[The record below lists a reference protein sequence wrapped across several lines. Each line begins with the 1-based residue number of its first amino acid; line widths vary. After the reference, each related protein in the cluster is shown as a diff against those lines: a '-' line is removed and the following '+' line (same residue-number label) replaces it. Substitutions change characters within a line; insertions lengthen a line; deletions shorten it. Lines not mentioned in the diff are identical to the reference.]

1 MKNCRLIIVSLV
13 LILFLISGILFSTV
27 IAETM
32 SPPLYFGI
40 TELRTLSTP
49 NLGYA
54 IGDPNTNGVTGSAA
68 KIWNIVKYSNSNFA
82 DPTEVNVYCVK
93 AGVGFS
99 DTKKTAEYDLKFD
112 MVKDKEQI
120 AAQNSEL
127 NGLVN
132 NGHYN
137 ELLALAD
144 LLYLPGQSEPSE
156 RTTLLNNAG
165 IYDEAYDFDITDD
178 EIKAIQQAAIWY
190 FTNYGEENNKYDKYN
205 NTAWLWYTENGS
217 TYKNLSDYN
226 PTGTVPNASAGH
238 QRQEQA
244 ELLYKYLIDTAKAN
258 SSNLN
263 HKSKLTLYA
272 SSKNNQEQPLMDI
285 ERIPQEFDLALRK
298 YITKVNGKNVTNT
311 RNPSIDKTTLH
322 NGTTA
327 TYKHRKDPILVKN
340 GDIVTYNL
348 TIYNEGDIEGRA
360 TKIIDQL
367 PTGLVYSKI
376 NTTGYTANYD
386 KATNKIT
393 ITKTENN
400 NLAPYTGENI
410 ASETI
415 EIECTVEANNET
427 KILTNVAWISEEVD
441 ANGTIITNQKGADRD
456 SEPTT
461 APNVNKDNMSEYKGN
476 NSNKSELEDPN
487 YFYKGE
493 QDDDD
498 FEKLRIEQITGNY
511 QIQLEKVDKDDPSIK
526 LAGAEFEV
534 TLPGKEPTKKVTGE
548 NGILDLGTVKIED
561 VTTKDTIQVKETKA
575 PEGYNKILDTMT
587 IEVEKQNSNGKYT
600 LKNATIKTGQVEGTS
615 VKVEGNTIKIVV
627 GNKKQDGNY
636 QIQLEKVDKD
646 DPSIKL
652 AGAEFE
658 VTLPGKEPTK
668 KVTGENGILDL
679 GTVKIE
685 DVTTKDTIQVKETK
699 APEGY
704 NKILDTMT
712 IEVEKQNSNGKY
724 TLKNA
729 TIKTG
734 QVEGTSV
741 KVEGNTIKI
750 VVGNKKQDGN
760 YQIQLEKVDKDD
772 PSIKLAGAEFEVTL
786 PGKEPT
792 KKVTGENGILD
803 LGTVKIEDVTTKD
816 TIQVKETK
824 APEGYNKI
832 LDTMTIEVEK
842 QNSNGKYTLKNATIK
857 TGQVE
862 GTSVKVEGNTIKIK
876 VGNEKIKNF
885 DLSLRKFITNV
896 NDKKYDRVPKV
907 DVTNLKDKTDT
918 TSVYNHPKKELYVAK
933 NDIIIYTIRVYNEG
947 QLDGYVEEVT
957 DFLPE
962 ELEFLTDNAINKK
975 YEWVLGKDGRTI
987 TTDYLSKAKEN
998 SERKNLIKAFDGEKL
1013 DYKDL
1018 QVACKVKNTAETNKK
1033 LTNIAAITKDAD
1045 ANGKEV
1051 DDIDSDPS
1059 KITIPSDEK
1068 LPSYKDEEINKE
1080 YVPGQEDD
1088 DDFEK
1093 VIVQE
1098 FDLALRKFITNIDGK
1113 DVTTRIPEVS
1123 YDKEKDKITYNHPK
1137 DPMDVVTGDIVTY
1150 TIRVYNEGDIDG
1162 YAQLVSDD
1170 IPDGLKFLPENETNV
1185 KYRWVMY
1192 DKEGKETENVEE
1204 AEKITTDYLSKE
1216 QEEKEGE
1223 NLLKAF
1229 NKNEE
1234 ISETNPDH
1242 RDIEVAFEVVEPN
1255 GSDKVIINSAQI
1267 SEDSDKEGNPVED
1280 KDSTPDKWVEGEDD
1294 QDKEYI
1300 KLRYFDLALRK
1311 WVTEAIV
1318 IEDGKQTVTQ
1328 TGHTPD
1334 MDPEPV
1340 VKVELYRKDINKV
1353 TVKFRYSIRVTN
1365 EGDIAGYVKEIT
1377 DYVPEGLKFVAE
1389 DNLYWKDEGNNIIST
1404 TKLENTLLQPGES
1417 ADVEVLLTWINNE
1430 DNMGLK
1436 TNIAEI
1442 SKDYNDKGVP
1452 DRDSTPDN
1460 KKPGEDDIDDA
1471 PVILSIE
1478 TGKAVTYVGLGLVV
1492 LVTIAGGVFLIKKY
1506 VM

>member
-1 MKNCRLIIVSLV
+1 MKKCRLIIVSLI
-13 LILFLISGILFSTV
+13 LMLFLISGILFNTV
-27 IAETM
+27 IAESM
-32 SPPLYFGI
+32 SQPLYFGI

-120 AAQNSEL
+120 AAQNSVL
-127 NGLVN
+127 DGVVN

-144 LLYLPGQSEPSE
+144 LLYFPGQSEPSE
-156 RTTLLNNAG
+156 KTTLLNNAG

-258 SSNLN
+258 SSNSN

-298 YITKVNGKNVTNT
+298 YITKVNGKNVANT
-311 RNPSIDKTTLH
+311 RNPSIDKTTLD

-456 SEPTT
+456 SEPTA

-476 NSNKSELEDPN
+476 NSNKSELDDPN

-498 FEKLRIEQITGNY
+498 FEKLRIEKITGEY
-511 QIQLEKVDKDDPSIK
+511 QIQLEKVDKDNPSTK
-526 LAGAEFEV
+526 LSGAEFEV
-534 TLPGKEPTKKVTGE
+534 TLPGEQPTKKVTGE

-561 VTTKDTIQVKETKA
+561 VTTKDTIQVKETKS

-587 IEVEKQNSNGKYT
+587 IEVEKQNSNGNYG
-600 LKNATIKTGQVEGTS
+600 LKNVKIISGQVEGTS
-615 VKVEGNTIKIVV
+615 VKVEGNTIKIV
-627 GNKKQDGNY
+627 
-636 QIQLEKVDKD
+636 
-646 DPSIKL
+646 
-652 AGAEFE
+652 
-658 VTLPGKEPTK
+658 
-668 KVTGENGILDL
+668 
-679 GTVKIE
+679 
-685 DVTTKDTIQVKETK
+685 
-699 APEGY
+699 
-704 NKILDTMT
+704 
-712 IEVEKQNSNGKY
+712 
-724 TLKNA
+724 
-729 TIKTG
+729 
-734 QVEGTSV
+734 
-741 KVEGNTIKI
+741 
-750 VVGNKKQDGN
+750 
-760 YQIQLEKVDKDD
+760 
-772 PSIKLAGAEFEVTL
+772 
-786 PGKEPT
+786 
-792 KKVTGENGILD
+792 
-803 LGTVKIEDVTTKD
+803 
-816 TIQVKETK
+816 
-824 APEGYNKI
+824 
-832 LDTMTIEVEK
+832 
-842 QNSNGKYTLKNATIK
+842 
-857 TGQVE
+857 
-862 GTSVKVEGNTIKIK
+862 

-907 DVTNLKDKTDT
+907 DVTNLKDKSET
-918 TSVYNHPKKELYVAK
+918 TSVYNHPKKELHVAK
-933 NDIIIYTIRVYNEG
+933 NDIITYTIRVYNEG
-947 QLDGYVEEVT
+947 QLDGYAEEVT

-962 ELEFLTDNAINKK
+962 ELEFLPDNVINKK
-975 YEWVLGKDGRTI
+975 YEWVLSEDGRTI
-987 TTDYLSKAKEN
+987 TTDYLSKAKET
-998 SERKNLIKAFDGEKL
+998 SDRENLIKAFDGEKL

-1018 QVACKVKNTAETNKK
+1018 QIACKVKDTVEPGKK
-1033 LTNIAAITKDAD
+1033 LTNIAAITEDAD
-1045 ANGKEV
+1045 KNGKEIE
-1051 DDIDSDPS
+1051 DIDSDPS

-1068 LPSYKDEEINKE
+1068 LPSYKDDEIDKE

-1093 VIVQE
+1093 VVVQE
-1098 FDLALRKFITNIDGK
+1098 FDLALRKFITNIAGK
-1113 DVTTRIPEVS
+1113 DVTTRVPEPS

-1192 DKEGKETENVEE
+1192 DKEGKETEKVEE

-1340 VKVELYRKDINKV
+1340 VKVELHRKDINKV

-1365 EGDIAGYVKEIT
+1365 EGDIPGYVKEIT
-1377 DYVPEGLKFVAE
+1377 DYVPEGLKFVAA
-1389 DNLYWKDEGNNIIST
+1389 DNPYWKDEGNNIIST
-1404 TKLENTLLQPGES
+1404 TQLENTLLQPGES
-1417 ADVEVLLTWINNE
+1417 ADVEVLLTWINGK

-1478 TGKAVTYVGLGLVV
+1478 TGKAITYVGLGLVV

-1506 VM
+1506 VI

>member
-1 MKNCRLIIVSLV
+1 MKKCRLIIVSLI
-13 LILFLISGILFSTV
+13 LMLFLISGILFNTV
-27 IAETM
+27 IAESM
-32 SPPLYFGI
+32 SQPLYFGI

-54 IGDPNTNGVTGSAA
+54 IGNPNTNGVTGSAA

-120 AAQNSEL
+120 AAQNSVL
-127 NGLVN
+127 DGLVN

-144 LLYLPGQSEPSE
+144 LLYFPGQSEPSE
-156 RTTLLNNAG
+156 KTTLLNNAG

-258 SSNLN
+258 SSNSN

-298 YITKVNGKNVTNT
+298 YITKVNGKNVANT
-311 RNPSIDKTTLH
+311 RNPSIDKTTLD

-476 NSNKSELEDPN
+476 NSNKSELDDPN

-498 FEKLRIEQITGNY
+498 FEKLRIEKITGEY
-511 QIQLEKVDKDDPSIK
+511 QIQLEKVDKDNPSTK
-526 LAGAEFEV
+526 LSGAEFEV
-534 TLPGKEPTKKVTGE
+534 TLPGEQPTKKVTGE

-561 VTTKDTIQVKETKA
+561 VTTKDTIQVKETKS

-587 IEVEKQNSNGKYT
+587 IEVEKQNSNGNYG
-600 LKNATIKTGQVEGTS
+600 LKNVKIISGQVEGTS
-615 VKVEGNTIKIVV
+615 VKVEGNTIKIV
-627 GNKKQDGNY
+627 
-636 QIQLEKVDKD
+636 
-646 DPSIKL
+646 
-652 AGAEFE
+652 
-658 VTLPGKEPTK
+658 
-668 KVTGENGILDL
+668 
-679 GTVKIE
+679 
-685 DVTTKDTIQVKETK
+685 
-699 APEGY
+699 
-704 NKILDTMT
+704 
-712 IEVEKQNSNGKY
+712 
-724 TLKNA
+724 
-729 TIKTG
+729 
-734 QVEGTSV
+734 
-741 KVEGNTIKI
+741 
-750 VVGNKKQDGN
+750 
-760 YQIQLEKVDKDD
+760 
-772 PSIKLAGAEFEVTL
+772 
-786 PGKEPT
+786 
-792 KKVTGENGILD
+792 
-803 LGTVKIEDVTTKD
+803 
-816 TIQVKETK
+816 
-824 APEGYNKI
+824 
-832 LDTMTIEVEK
+832 
-842 QNSNGKYTLKNATIK
+842 
-857 TGQVE
+857 
-862 GTSVKVEGNTIKIK
+862 

-907 DVTNLKDKTDT
+907 DVTNLKDKSET
-918 TSVYNHPKKELYVAK
+918 TSVYNHPKKELHVAK
-933 NDIIIYTIRVYNEG
+933 NDIITYTIRVYNEG
-947 QLDGYVEEVT
+947 QLDGYAEEVT

-962 ELEFLTDNAINKK
+962 ELEFLPDNVINKK
-975 YEWVLGKDGRTI
+975 YEWVLSEDGRTI
-987 TTDYLSKAKEN
+987 TTDYLSKAKET
-998 SERKNLIKAFDGEKL
+998 SDRENLIKAFDGEKL

-1018 QVACKVKNTAETNKK
+1018 QIACKVKDTVEPGKK
-1033 LTNIAAITKDAD
+1033 LTNIAAITEDAD
-1045 ANGKEV
+1045 KNGKEIE
-1051 DDIDSDPS
+1051 DIDSDPS

-1068 LPSYKDEEINKE
+1068 LPSYKDDEIDKE

-1093 VIVQE
+1093 VVVQE
-1098 FDLALRKFITNIDGK
+1098 FDLALRKFITNIAGK
-1113 DVTTRIPEVS
+1113 DVTTRVPEPS

-1192 DKEGKETENVEE
+1192 DKEGKETEKVEE

-1340 VKVELYRKDINKV
+1340 VKVELHRKDINKV

-1365 EGDIAGYVKEIT
+1365 EGDIPGYVKEIT
-1377 DYVPEGLKFVAE
+1377 DYVPEGLKFVAA
-1389 DNLYWKDEGNNIIST
+1389 DNPYWKDEGNNIIST
-1404 TKLENTLLQPGES
+1404 TQLENTLLQPGES
-1417 ADVEVLLTWINNE
+1417 ADVEVLLTWINGK

-1478 TGKAVTYVGLGLVV
+1478 TGKAITYVGLGLVV

-1506 VM
+1506 VI

>member
-1 MKNCRLIIVSLV
+1 MKNCRLIIVSLI
-13 LILFLISGILFSTV
+13 LMLFLISGILFNTV

-112 MVKDKEQI
+112 MIKDKQQI
-120 AAQNSEL
+120 AAQNSVL

-132 NGHYN
+132 NGHYD

-144 LLYLPGQSEPSE
+144 LLYLPGQSEQSE

-178 EIKAIQQAAIWY
+178 EIKAVQQAAIWY
-190 FTNYGEENNKYDKYN
+190 FTNYGEEGNKYDKYS

-244 ELLYKYLIDTAKAN
+244 EVLYKYLIDTAKAN
-258 SSNLN
+258 SGNSN
-263 HKSKLTLYA
+263 HRSKLTLYA

-298 YITKVNGKNVTNT
+298 YITKVNGNNVTNT
-311 RNPSIDKTTLH
+311 RNPSIDKTTLD

-327 TYKHRKDPILVKN
+327 TYKHRKEPILVKN
-340 GDIVTYNL
+340 GDVVTYNL

-376 NTTGYTANYD
+376 NTRGYTANYD
-386 KATNKIT
+386 KSTNKIT

-400 NLAPYTGENI
+400 NLAPYTGEDI

-415 EIECTVEANNET
+415 EIECIVEASNET
-427 KILTNVAWISEEVD
+427 KVLTNVAWISEEID
-441 ANGTIITNQKGADRD
+441 ANGTVITNQKGADRD

-498 FEKLRIEQITGNY
+498 FEKLRIEQIT
-511 QIQLEKVDKDDPSIK
+511 
-526 LAGAEFEV
+526 
-534 TLPGKEPTKKVTGE
+534 
-548 NGILDLGTVKIED
+548 
-561 VTTKDTIQVKETKA
+561 
-575 PEGYNKILDTMT
+575 
-587 IEVEKQNSNGKYT
+587 
-600 LKNATIKTGQVEGTS
+600 
-615 VKVEGNTIKIVV
+615 
-627 GNKKQDGNY
+627 
-636 QIQLEKVDKD
+636 
-646 DPSIKL
+646 
-652 AGAEFE
+652 
-658 VTLPGKEPTK
+658 
-668 KVTGENGILDL
+668 
-679 GTVKIE
+679 
-685 DVTTKDTIQVKETK
+685 
-699 APEGY
+699 
-704 NKILDTMT
+704 
-712 IEVEKQNSNGKY
+712 
-724 TLKNA
+724 
-729 TIKTG
+729 
-734 QVEGTSV
+734 
-741 KVEGNTIKI
+741 
-750 VVGNKKQDGN
+750 GN

-1377 DYVPEGLKFVAE
+1377 DYVPEGLKFVAA
-1389 DNLYWKDEGNNIIST
+1389 DNPYWKDEGNNVIST

-1417 ADVEVLLTWINNE
+1417 ADVEVLLTWINRE

-1478 TGKAVTYVGLGLVV
+1478 TGKAVTYVGLGIVV
-1492 LVTIAGGVFLIKKY
+1492 LVTIAGGIFLIKKY
-1506 VM
+1506 VI

>member
-1 MKNCRLIIVSLV
+1 MKNCRLIIVSLI
-13 LILFLISGILFSTV
+13 LMLFLISGILFNTV

-112 MVKDKEQI
+112 MIKDKQQI
-120 AAQNSEL
+120 AAQNSVL

-132 NGHYN
+132 NGHYD

-144 LLYLPGQSEPSE
+144 LLYLPGQSEQSE

-178 EIKAIQQAAIWY
+178 EIKAVQQAAIWY
-190 FTNYGEENNKYDKYN
+190 FTNYGEEGNKYDKYS

-244 ELLYKYLIDTAKAN
+244 EVLYKYLIDTAKAN
-258 SSNLN
+258 SGNSN
-263 HKSKLTLYA
+263 HRSKLTLYA

-298 YITKVNGKNVTNT
+298 YITKVNGNNVTNT
-311 RNPSIDKTTLH
+311 RNPSIDKTTLD

-327 TYKHRKDPILVKN
+327 TYKHRKEPILVKN
-340 GDIVTYNL
+340 GDVVTYNL

-376 NTTGYTANYD
+376 NTRGYTANYD
-386 KATNKIT
+386 KSTNKIT

-400 NLAPYTGENI
+400 NLAPYTGEDI

-415 EIECTVEANNET
+415 EIECIVEASNET
-427 KILTNVAWISEEVD
+427 KVLTNVAWISEEID
-441 ANGTIITNQKGADRD
+441 ANGTVITNQKGADRD

-498 FEKLRIEQITGNY
+498 FEKLRIEQIT
-511 QIQLEKVDKDDPSIK
+511 
-526 LAGAEFEV
+526 
-534 TLPGKEPTKKVTGE
+534 
-548 NGILDLGTVKIED
+548 
-561 VTTKDTIQVKETKA
+561 
-575 PEGYNKILDTMT
+575 
-587 IEVEKQNSNGKYT
+587 
-600 LKNATIKTGQVEGTS
+600 
-615 VKVEGNTIKIVV
+615 
-627 GNKKQDGNY
+627 
-636 QIQLEKVDKD
+636 
-646 DPSIKL
+646 
-652 AGAEFE
+652 
-658 VTLPGKEPTK
+658 
-668 KVTGENGILDL
+668 
-679 GTVKIE
+679 
-685 DVTTKDTIQVKETK
+685 
-699 APEGY
+699 
-704 NKILDTMT
+704 
-712 IEVEKQNSNGKY
+712 
-724 TLKNA
+724 
-729 TIKTG
+729 
-734 QVEGTSV
+734 
-741 KVEGNTIKI
+741 
-750 VVGNKKQDGN
+750 GN

-1192 DKEGKETENVEE
+1192 DKEGKETEKVEE

-1377 DYVPEGLKFVAE
+1377 DYVPEGLKFVAA
-1389 DNLYWKDEGNNIIST
+1389 DNPYWKDEGNNVIST

-1417 ADVEVLLTWINNE
+1417 ADVEVLLTWINRE

-1478 TGKAVTYVGLGLVV
+1478 TGKAITYVGLGLVV

>member
-1 MKNCRLIIVSLV
+1 MKNCRLIIVSLI
-13 LILFLISGILFSTV
+13 LMLFLISGILFNTV

-112 MVKDKEQI
+112 MIKDKQQI
-120 AAQNSEL
+120 AAQNSVL

-132 NGHYN
+132 NGHYD

-144 LLYLPGQSEPSE
+144 LLYLPGQSEQSE

-178 EIKAIQQAAIWY
+178 EIKAVQQAAIWY
-190 FTNYGEENNKYDKYN
+190 FTNYGEEGNKYDKYS

-244 ELLYKYLIDTAKAN
+244 EVLYKYLIDTAKAN
-258 SSNLN
+258 SGNSN
-263 HKSKLTLYA
+263 HRSKLTLYA

-298 YITKVNGKNVTNT
+298 YITKVNGNNVTNT
-311 RNPSIDKTTLH
+311 RNPSIDKTTLD

-327 TYKHRKDPILVKN
+327 TYKHRKEPILVKN
-340 GDIVTYNL
+340 GDVVTYNL

-376 NTTGYTANYD
+376 NTRGYTANYD
-386 KATNKIT
+386 KSTNKIT

-400 NLAPYTGENI
+400 NLAPYTGEDI

-415 EIECTVEANNET
+415 EIECIVEASNET
-427 KILTNVAWISEEVD
+427 KVLTNVAWISEEID
-441 ANGTIITNQKGADRD
+441 ANGTVITNQKGADRD

-498 FEKLRIEQITGNY
+498 FEKLRIEQIT
-511 QIQLEKVDKDDPSIK
+511 
-526 LAGAEFEV
+526 
-534 TLPGKEPTKKVTGE
+534 
-548 NGILDLGTVKIED
+548 
-561 VTTKDTIQVKETKA
+561 
-575 PEGYNKILDTMT
+575 
-587 IEVEKQNSNGKYT
+587 
-600 LKNATIKTGQVEGTS
+600 
-615 VKVEGNTIKIVV
+615 
-627 GNKKQDGNY
+627 
-636 QIQLEKVDKD
+636 
-646 DPSIKL
+646 
-652 AGAEFE
+652 
-658 VTLPGKEPTK
+658 
-668 KVTGENGILDL
+668 
-679 GTVKIE
+679 
-685 DVTTKDTIQVKETK
+685 
-699 APEGY
+699 
-704 NKILDTMT
+704 
-712 IEVEKQNSNGKY
+712 
-724 TLKNA
+724 
-729 TIKTG
+729 
-734 QVEGTSV
+734 
-741 KVEGNTIKI
+741 
-750 VVGNKKQDGN
+750 GN

-1192 DKEGKETENVEE
+1192 DKEGKETEKVEE

-1311 WVTEAIV
+1311 WVTEAIL

-1377 DYVPEGLKFVAE
+1377 DYVPEGLKFVAA
-1389 DNLYWKDEGNNIIST
+1389 DNPYWKDEGNNVIST
-1404 TKLENTLLQPGES
+1404 TQLENTLLQPGES
-1417 ADVEVLLTWINNE
+1417 ADVEVLLTWINSE

-1478 TGKAVTYVGLGLVV
+1478 TGKAITYVGLGLVV

-1506 VM
+1506 VI

>member
-1 MKNCRLIIVSLV
+1 MKKCRLIIVSLI
-13 LILFLISGILFSTV
+13 LMLFLISGILFNTV
-27 IAETM
+27 IAESM

-54 IGDPNTNGVTGSAA
+54 IGDPNTNGVIGSAA

-112 MVKDKEQI
+112 MIKDKQQI
-120 AAQNSEL
+120 AAQNSVL

-132 NGHYN
+132 NGHYD

-144 LLYLPGQSEPSE
+144 LLYLPGQSEQSE

-178 EIKAIQQAAIWY
+178 EIKAVQQAAIWY
-190 FTNYGEENNKYDKYN
+190 FTNYGEEGNKYDKYS

-258 SSNLN
+258 SSNSN

-298 YITKVNGKNVTNT
+298 YITKVNGKNVANT
-311 RNPSIDKTTLH
+311 RNPSIDKTTLD

-327 TYKHRKDPILVKN
+327 TYKHRKEPILVKN
-340 GDIVTYNL
+340 GDVVTYNL

-376 NTTGYTANYD
+376 NTRGYTANYD
-386 KATNKIT
+386 KSTNKIT

-400 NLAPYTGENI
+400 NLAPYTGEDI

-415 EIECTVEANNET
+415 EIECIVEASNET
-427 KILTNVAWISEEVD
+427 KVLTNVAWISEEID
-441 ANGTIITNQKGADRD
+441 ANGTVITNQKGADRD

-498 FEKLRIEQITGNY
+498 FEKLRIEQIT
-511 QIQLEKVDKDDPSIK
+511 
-526 LAGAEFEV
+526 
-534 TLPGKEPTKKVTGE
+534 
-548 NGILDLGTVKIED
+548 
-561 VTTKDTIQVKETKA
+561 
-575 PEGYNKILDTMT
+575 
-587 IEVEKQNSNGKYT
+587 
-600 LKNATIKTGQVEGTS
+600 
-615 VKVEGNTIKIVV
+615 
-627 GNKKQDGNY
+627 
-636 QIQLEKVDKD
+636 
-646 DPSIKL
+646 
-652 AGAEFE
+652 
-658 VTLPGKEPTK
+658 
-668 KVTGENGILDL
+668 
-679 GTVKIE
+679 
-685 DVTTKDTIQVKETK
+685 
-699 APEGY
+699 
-704 NKILDTMT
+704 
-712 IEVEKQNSNGKY
+712 
-724 TLKNA
+724 
-729 TIKTG
+729 
-734 QVEGTSV
+734 
-741 KVEGNTIKI
+741 
-750 VVGNKKQDGN
+750 GN

-1328 TGHTPD
+1328 TGHTPE

-1377 DYVPEGLKFVAE
+1377 DYVPEGLKFVAA
-1389 DNLYWKDEGNNIIST
+1389 DNPYWKDEGNNVIST

-1417 ADVEVLLTWINNE
+1417 ADVEVLLTWINRE

-1478 TGKAVTYVGLGLVV
+1478 TGKAVTYVGLGIVV
-1492 LVTIAGGVFLIKKY
+1492 LVTIAGGIFLIKKY

>member
-1 MKNCRLIIVSLV
+1 MKKCRLIIVSLI
-13 LILFLISGILFSTV
+13 LMLFLISGILFNTV
-27 IAETM
+27 IAESM

-54 IGDPNTNGVTGSAA
+54 IGDPNTNGVIGSAA

-120 AAQNSEL
+120 AAQNSVL

-144 LLYLPGQSEPSE
+144 LLYFPGQSEPSE
-156 RTTLLNNAG
+156 KTTLLNNAG

-226 PTGTVPNASAGH
+226 PSGTVPNASAGH

-258 SSNLN
+258 SSNSN

-298 YITKVNGKNVTNT
+298 YITKVNGKNVANT
-311 RNPSIDKTTLH
+311 RNPSIDKTTLD

-400 NLAPYTGENI
+400 NLAPYTGKNI

-476 NSNKSELEDPN
+476 NSNKSELDDPN

-498 FEKLRIEQITGNY
+498 FEKLRIEKITGEY
-511 QIQLEKVDKDDPSIK
+511 QIQLEKVDKDNPSTK
-526 LAGAEFEV
+526 LSGAEFEV
-534 TLPGKEPTKKVTGE
+534 TLPGEQPTKKVTGE

-561 VTTKDTIQVKETKA
+561 VTTKDTIQVKETKS

-587 IEVEKQNSNGKYT
+587 IEVEKQNSNGNYG
-600 LKNATIKTGQVEGTS
+600 LKNVKIISGQVEGTS
-615 VKVEGNTIKIVV
+615 VKVEGNTIKIV
-627 GNKKQDGNY
+627 
-636 QIQLEKVDKD
+636 
-646 DPSIKL
+646 
-652 AGAEFE
+652 
-658 VTLPGKEPTK
+658 
-668 KVTGENGILDL
+668 
-679 GTVKIE
+679 
-685 DVTTKDTIQVKETK
+685 
-699 APEGY
+699 
-704 NKILDTMT
+704 
-712 IEVEKQNSNGKY
+712 
-724 TLKNA
+724 
-729 TIKTG
+729 
-734 QVEGTSV
+734 
-741 KVEGNTIKI
+741 
-750 VVGNKKQDGN
+750 
-760 YQIQLEKVDKDD
+760 
-772 PSIKLAGAEFEVTL
+772 
-786 PGKEPT
+786 
-792 KKVTGENGILD
+792 
-803 LGTVKIEDVTTKD
+803 
-816 TIQVKETK
+816 
-824 APEGYNKI
+824 
-832 LDTMTIEVEK
+832 
-842 QNSNGKYTLKNATIK
+842 
-857 TGQVE
+857 
-862 GTSVKVEGNTIKIK
+862 

-907 DVTNLKDKTDT
+907 DVTNLKDKSET
-918 TSVYNHPKKELYVAK
+918 TSVYNHPKKELHVAK
-933 NDIIIYTIRVYNEG
+933 NDIITYTIRVYNEG
-947 QLDGYVEEVT
+947 QLDGYAEEVT

-962 ELEFLTDNAINKK
+962 ELEFLPDNVINKK
-975 YEWVLGKDGRTI
+975 YEWVLSEDGRTI
-987 TTDYLSKAKEN
+987 TTDYLSKAKET
-998 SERKNLIKAFDGEKL
+998 SDRENLIKAFDGEKL

-1018 QVACKVKNTAETNKK
+1018 QIACKVKDTVEPGKK
-1033 LTNIAAITKDAD
+1033 LTNIAAITEDAD
-1045 ANGKEV
+1045 KNGKEIE
-1051 DDIDSDPS
+1051 DIDSDPS
-1059 KITIPSDEK
+1059 KIAIPSDEK
-1068 LPSYKDEEINKE
+1068 LPSYKDDEIDKE

-1093 VIVQE
+1093 VVVQE

-1113 DVTTRIPEVS
+1113 DVTTRVPETS
-1123 YDKEKDKITYNHPK
+1123 YDEEKDKITYNHPK

-1192 DKEGKETENVEE
+1192 DKEGKETEKVEE

-1328 TGHTPD
+1328 TGHTPE

-1377 DYVPEGLKFVAE
+1377 DYVPEGLKFVAA
-1389 DNLYWKDEGNNIIST
+1389 DNPYWKDEGNNVIST

-1417 ADVEVLLTWINNE
+1417 ADVEVLLTWINRE

-1478 TGKAVTYVGLGLVV
+1478 TGKAVTYVGLGIVV
-1492 LVTIAGGVFLIKKY
+1492 LVTIAGGIFLIKKY

>member
-1 MKNCRLIIVSLV
+1 MKKCRLIIVSLI
-13 LILFLISGILFSTV
+13 LMLFLISGILFNTV
-27 IAETM
+27 IAESM

-54 IGDPNTNGVTGSAA
+54 IGDPNTNGVIGSAA

-112 MVKDKEQI
+112 MIKDKQQI
-120 AAQNSEL
+120 AAQNSVL

-132 NGHYN
+132 NGHYD

-144 LLYLPGQSEPSE
+144 LLYLPGQSEQSE

-178 EIKAIQQAAIWY
+178 EIKAVQQAAIWY
-190 FTNYGEENNKYDKYN
+190 FTNYGEEGNKYDKYS

-244 ELLYKYLIDTAKAN
+244 EVLYKYLIDTAKAN
-258 SSNLN
+258 SSNSN

-311 RNPSIDKTTLH
+311 RNPSIDKTTLD

-340 GDIVTYNL
+340 GDIVTYSL

-400 NLAPYTGENI
+400 NLAPYTGEDI

-415 EIECTVEANNET
+415 EIECIVEASNET
-427 KILTNVAWISEEVD
+427 KVLTNVAWISEEID
-441 ANGTIITNQKGADRD
+441 ANGTVITNQKGADRD

-498 FEKLRIEQITGNY
+498 FEKLRIEQIT
-511 QIQLEKVDKDDPSIK
+511 
-526 LAGAEFEV
+526 
-534 TLPGKEPTKKVTGE
+534 
-548 NGILDLGTVKIED
+548 
-561 VTTKDTIQVKETKA
+561 
-575 PEGYNKILDTMT
+575 
-587 IEVEKQNSNGKYT
+587 
-600 LKNATIKTGQVEGTS
+600 
-615 VKVEGNTIKIVV
+615 
-627 GNKKQDGNY
+627 
-636 QIQLEKVDKD
+636 
-646 DPSIKL
+646 
-652 AGAEFE
+652 
-658 VTLPGKEPTK
+658 
-668 KVTGENGILDL
+668 
-679 GTVKIE
+679 
-685 DVTTKDTIQVKETK
+685 
-699 APEGY
+699 
-704 NKILDTMT
+704 
-712 IEVEKQNSNGKY
+712 
-724 TLKNA
+724 
-729 TIKTG
+729 
-734 QVEGTSV
+734 
-741 KVEGNTIKI
+741 
-750 VVGNKKQDGN
+750 GN

-1192 DKEGKETENVEE
+1192 DKEGKETEKVEE

-1328 TGHTPD
+1328 TGHTPE

-1377 DYVPEGLKFVAE
+1377 DYVPEGLKFVAA
-1389 DNLYWKDEGNNIIST
+1389 DNPYWKDEGNNVIST

-1417 ADVEVLLTWINNE
+1417 ADVEVLLTWINRE

-1471 PVILSIE
+1471 PIILSIE
-1478 TGKAVTYVGLGLVV
+1478 TGKAITYVGLGLVV

-1506 VM
+1506 VI

>member
-498 FEKLRIEQITGNY
+498 FEKLRIEQIT
-511 QIQLEKVDKDDPSIK
+511 
-526 LAGAEFEV
+526 
-534 TLPGKEPTKKVTGE
+534 
-548 NGILDLGTVKIED
+548 
-561 VTTKDTIQVKETKA
+561 
-575 PEGYNKILDTMT
+575 
-587 IEVEKQNSNGKYT
+587 
-600 LKNATIKTGQVEGTS
+600 
-615 VKVEGNTIKIVV
+615 
-627 GNKKQDGNY
+627 
-636 QIQLEKVDKD
+636 
-646 DPSIKL
+646 
-652 AGAEFE
+652 
-658 VTLPGKEPTK
+658 
-668 KVTGENGILDL
+668 
-679 GTVKIE
+679 
-685 DVTTKDTIQVKETK
+685 
-699 APEGY
+699 
-704 NKILDTMT
+704 
-712 IEVEKQNSNGKY
+712 
-724 TLKNA
+724 
-729 TIKTG
+729 
-734 QVEGTSV
+734 
-741 KVEGNTIKI
+741 
-750 VVGNKKQDGN
+750 GN

>member
-615 VKVEGNTIKIVV
+615 VKVEGNTIKI
-627 GNKKQDGNY
+627 
-636 QIQLEKVDKD
+636 
-646 DPSIKL
+646 
-652 AGAEFE
+652 
-658 VTLPGKEPTK
+658 
-668 KVTGENGILDL
+668 
-679 GTVKIE
+679 
-685 DVTTKDTIQVKETK
+685 
-699 APEGY
+699 
-704 NKILDTMT
+704 
-712 IEVEKQNSNGKY
+712 
-724 TLKNA
+724 
-729 TIKTG
+729 
-734 QVEGTSV
+734 
-741 KVEGNTIKI
+741 
-750 VVGNKKQDGN
+750 
-760 YQIQLEKVDKDD
+760 
-772 PSIKLAGAEFEVTL
+772 
-786 PGKEPT
+786 
-792 KKVTGENGILD
+792 
-803 LGTVKIEDVTTKD
+803 
-816 TIQVKETK
+816 
-824 APEGYNKI
+824 
-832 LDTMTIEVEK
+832 
-842 QNSNGKYTLKNATIK
+842 
-857 TGQVE
+857 
-862 GTSVKVEGNTIKIK
+862 K

-1192 DKEGKETENVEE
+1192 DKEGKETEKVEE

-1377 DYVPEGLKFVAE
+1377 DYVPEGLKFVAA
-1389 DNLYWKDEGNNIIST
+1389 DNPYWKDEGNNVIST

-1417 ADVEVLLTWINNE
+1417 ADVEVLLTWINSE

-1478 TGKAVTYVGLGLVV
+1478 TGKAITYVGLGLVV

>member
-49 NLGYA
+49 NFGYA

-178 EIKAIQQAAIWY
+178 EIKAVQQAAIWY
-190 FTNYGEENNKYDKYN
+190 FTNYGEEGNKYDKYS

-244 ELLYKYLIDTAKAN
+244 EVLYKYLIDTAKAN

-311 RNPSIDKTTLH
+311 RNPSIDKTTLD

-427 KILTNVAWISEEVD
+427 KILTNIAWISEEVD

-498 FEKLRIEQITGNY
+498 FEKLRIEQIT
-511 QIQLEKVDKDDPSIK
+511 
-526 LAGAEFEV
+526 
-534 TLPGKEPTKKVTGE
+534 
-548 NGILDLGTVKIED
+548 
-561 VTTKDTIQVKETKA
+561 
-575 PEGYNKILDTMT
+575 
-587 IEVEKQNSNGKYT
+587 
-600 LKNATIKTGQVEGTS
+600 
-615 VKVEGNTIKIVV
+615 
-627 GNKKQDGNY
+627 
-636 QIQLEKVDKD
+636 
-646 DPSIKL
+646 
-652 AGAEFE
+652 
-658 VTLPGKEPTK
+658 
-668 KVTGENGILDL
+668 
-679 GTVKIE
+679 
-685 DVTTKDTIQVKETK
+685 
-699 APEGY
+699 
-704 NKILDTMT
+704 
-712 IEVEKQNSNGKY
+712 
-724 TLKNA
+724 
-729 TIKTG
+729 
-734 QVEGTSV
+734 
-741 KVEGNTIKI
+741 
-750 VVGNKKQDGN
+750 GN

-1059 KITIPSDEK
+1059 KITILSDEK

-1389 DNLYWKDEGNNIIST
+1389 DNPYWKDEGNNIIST

-1417 ADVEVLLTWINNE
+1417 ADVEVLLTWINRE

-1478 TGKAVTYVGLGLVV
+1478 TGKAITYVGLGIVV
-1492 LVTIAGGVFLIKKY
+1492 LVTIAGGIFLIKKY
-1506 VM
+1506 VI

>member
-1 MKNCRLIIVSLV
+1 MKKCRLIIVSLI
-13 LILFLISGILFSTV
+13 LMLFLISGILFNTV

-112 MVKDKEQI
+112 MIKDKQQI
-120 AAQNSEL
+120 AAQNSVL

-132 NGHYN
+132 NGHYD

-144 LLYLPGQSEPSE
+144 LLYLPGQSEQSE

-178 EIKAIQQAAIWY
+178 EIKAVQQAAIWY
-190 FTNYGEENNKYDKYN
+190 FTNYGEEGNKYDKYS

-258 SSNLN
+258 SSNSN

-298 YITKVNGKNVTNT
+298 YITKVNGKNVANT
-311 RNPSIDKTTLH
+311 RNPSIDKTTLD

-327 TYKHRKDPILVKN
+327 TYKHRKEPILVKN
-340 GDIVTYNL
+340 GDVVTYNL

-376 NTTGYTANYD
+376 NTRGYTANYD
-386 KATNKIT
+386 KSTNKIT

-400 NLAPYTGENI
+400 NLAPYTGEDI

-415 EIECTVEANNET
+415 EIECIVEASNET
-427 KILTNVAWISEEVD
+427 KVLTNVAWISEEID
-441 ANGTIITNQKGADRD
+441 ANGTVITNQKGADRD

-498 FEKLRIEQITGNY
+498 FEKLRIEQIT
-511 QIQLEKVDKDDPSIK
+511 
-526 LAGAEFEV
+526 
-534 TLPGKEPTKKVTGE
+534 
-548 NGILDLGTVKIED
+548 
-561 VTTKDTIQVKETKA
+561 
-575 PEGYNKILDTMT
+575 
-587 IEVEKQNSNGKYT
+587 
-600 LKNATIKTGQVEGTS
+600 
-615 VKVEGNTIKIVV
+615 
-627 GNKKQDGNY
+627 
-636 QIQLEKVDKD
+636 
-646 DPSIKL
+646 
-652 AGAEFE
+652 
-658 VTLPGKEPTK
+658 
-668 KVTGENGILDL
+668 
-679 GTVKIE
+679 
-685 DVTTKDTIQVKETK
+685 
-699 APEGY
+699 
-704 NKILDTMT
+704 
-712 IEVEKQNSNGKY
+712 
-724 TLKNA
+724 
-729 TIKTG
+729 
-734 QVEGTSV
+734 
-741 KVEGNTIKI
+741 
-750 VVGNKKQDGN
+750 GN

-1192 DKEGKETENVEE
+1192 DKEGKETEKVEE

-1328 TGHTPD
+1328 TGHTPE

-1377 DYVPEGLKFVAE
+1377 DYVPEGLKFVAA
-1389 DNLYWKDEGNNIIST
+1389 DNPYWKDEGNNVIST

-1417 ADVEVLLTWINNE
+1417 ADVEVLLTWINRE

-1478 TGKAVTYVGLGLVV
+1478 TGKAVTYVGLGIVV
-1492 LVTIAGGVFLIKKY
+1492 LVTIAGGIFLIKKY

>member
-112 MVKDKEQI
+112 MIKDKQQI
-120 AAQNSEL
+120 AVQNSVL

-132 NGHYN
+132 NGHYD

-144 LLYLPGQSEPSE
+144 LLYLPGQSEQSE

-178 EIKAIQQAAIWY
+178 EIKAVQQAAIWY
-190 FTNYGEENNKYDKYN
+190 FTNYGEEGNKYDKYS

-244 ELLYKYLIDTAKAN
+244 EVLYKYLIDTAKAN
-258 SSNLN
+258 SGNSN
-263 HKSKLTLYA
+263 HRSKLTLYA

-298 YITKVNGKNVTNT
+298 YITKVNGNNVTNT
-311 RNPSIDKTTLH
+311 RNPSIDKTTLD

-327 TYKHRKDPILVKN
+327 TYKHRKEPILVKN
-340 GDIVTYNL
+340 GDVVTYNL

-410 ASETI
+410 AYETI

-498 FEKLRIEQITGNY
+498 FEKLRIEQIT
-511 QIQLEKVDKDDPSIK
+511 
-526 LAGAEFEV
+526 
-534 TLPGKEPTKKVTGE
+534 
-548 NGILDLGTVKIED
+548 
-561 VTTKDTIQVKETKA
+561 
-575 PEGYNKILDTMT
+575 
-587 IEVEKQNSNGKYT
+587 
-600 LKNATIKTGQVEGTS
+600 
-615 VKVEGNTIKIVV
+615 
-627 GNKKQDGNY
+627 
-636 QIQLEKVDKD
+636 
-646 DPSIKL
+646 
-652 AGAEFE
+652 
-658 VTLPGKEPTK
+658 
-668 KVTGENGILDL
+668 
-679 GTVKIE
+679 
-685 DVTTKDTIQVKETK
+685 
-699 APEGY
+699 
-704 NKILDTMT
+704 
-712 IEVEKQNSNGKY
+712 
-724 TLKNA
+724 
-729 TIKTG
+729 
-734 QVEGTSV
+734 
-741 KVEGNTIKI
+741 
-750 VVGNKKQDGN
+750 GN

-1377 DYVPEGLKFVAE
+1377 DYVPEGLKFVAA
-1389 DNLYWKDEGNNIIST
+1389 DNLYWKDEGNNVIST

-1417 ADVEVLLTWINNE
+1417 ADVEVLLTWINSE

-1460 KKPGEDDIDDA
+1460 KKTGEDDIDDA

-1478 TGKAVTYVGLGLVV
+1478 TGKAITYVGLGLVV

>member
-1 MKNCRLIIVSLV
+1 MKKCRLIIVSLI
-13 LILFLISGILFSTV
+13 LMLFLISGILFNTV
-27 IAETM
+27 IAESM
-32 SPPLYFGI
+32 SQPLYFGI

-120 AAQNSEL
+120 AAQNSVL
-127 NGLVN
+127 DGLVN

-144 LLYLPGQSEPSE
+144 LLYFPGQSEPSE
-156 RTTLLNNAG
+156 KTTLLNNAG

-258 SSNLN
+258 SSNSN

-298 YITKVNGKNVTNT
+298 YITKVNGKNVANT
-311 RNPSIDKTTLH
+311 RNPSIDKTTLD

-476 NSNKSELEDPN
+476 NSNKSELDDPN

-498 FEKLRIEQITGNY
+498 FEKLRIEKITGEY
-511 QIQLEKVDKDDPSIK
+511 QIQLEKVDKDNPSTK
-526 LAGAEFEV
+526 LSGAEFEV
-534 TLPGKEPTKKVTGE
+534 TLPGEQPTKKVTGE

-561 VTTKDTIQVKETKA
+561 VTTKDTIQVKETKS

-587 IEVEKQNSNGKYT
+587 IEVEKQNSNGNYG
-600 LKNATIKTGQVEGTS
+600 LKNVKIISGQVEGTS
-615 VKVEGNTIKIVV
+615 VKVEGNTIKIV
-627 GNKKQDGNY
+627 
-636 QIQLEKVDKD
+636 
-646 DPSIKL
+646 
-652 AGAEFE
+652 
-658 VTLPGKEPTK
+658 
-668 KVTGENGILDL
+668 
-679 GTVKIE
+679 
-685 DVTTKDTIQVKETK
+685 
-699 APEGY
+699 
-704 NKILDTMT
+704 
-712 IEVEKQNSNGKY
+712 
-724 TLKNA
+724 
-729 TIKTG
+729 
-734 QVEGTSV
+734 
-741 KVEGNTIKI
+741 
-750 VVGNKKQDGN
+750 
-760 YQIQLEKVDKDD
+760 
-772 PSIKLAGAEFEVTL
+772 
-786 PGKEPT
+786 
-792 KKVTGENGILD
+792 
-803 LGTVKIEDVTTKD
+803 
-816 TIQVKETK
+816 
-824 APEGYNKI
+824 
-832 LDTMTIEVEK
+832 
-842 QNSNGKYTLKNATIK
+842 
-857 TGQVE
+857 
-862 GTSVKVEGNTIKIK
+862 

-907 DVTNLKDKTDT
+907 DVTNLKDKSET
-918 TSVYNHPKKELYVAK
+918 TSVYNHPKKELHVAK
-933 NDIIIYTIRVYNEG
+933 NDIITYTIRVYNEG
-947 QLDGYVEEVT
+947 QLDGYAEEVT

-962 ELEFLTDNAINKK
+962 ELEFLPDNVINKK
-975 YEWVLGKDGRTI
+975 YEWVLSEDGRTI
-987 TTDYLSKAKEN
+987 TTDYLSKAKET
-998 SERKNLIKAFDGEKL
+998 SDRENLIKAFDGEKL

-1018 QVACKVKNTAETNKK
+1018 QIACKVKDTVEPGKK
-1033 LTNIAAITKDAD
+1033 LTNIAAITEDAD
-1045 ANGKEV
+1045 KNGKEIE
-1051 DDIDSDPS
+1051 DIDSDPS

-1068 LPSYKDEEINKE
+1068 LPSYKDDEIDKE

-1093 VIVQE
+1093 VVVQE
-1098 FDLALRKFITNIDGK
+1098 FDLALRKFITNIAGK
-1113 DVTTRIPEVS
+1113 DVTTRVPEPS

-1192 DKEGKETENVEE
+1192 DKEGKETEKVEE

-1340 VKVELYRKDINKV
+1340 VKVELHRKDINKV

-1365 EGDIAGYVKEIT
+1365 EGDIPGYVKEIT
-1377 DYVPEGLKFVAE
+1377 DYVPEGLKFVAA
-1389 DNLYWKDEGNNIIST
+1389 DNPYWKDEGNNIIST
-1404 TKLENTLLQPGES
+1404 TQLENTLLQPGES
-1417 ADVEVLLTWINNE
+1417 ADVEVLLTWINGK

-1478 TGKAVTYVGLGLVV
+1478 TGKAITYVGLGLVV

-1506 VM
+1506 VI